1 MAKGFTNQGIVN
13 IYQDEMNQ
21 KSNPKVLLL
30 FFLFA
35 CFHGLWH
42 PCQAAMK
49 PAIQVEQVPF
59 QVPVLIGKPINP
71 ILRIKITVNGTKNH
85 QLMDFLLQTQ
95 GTTDI
100 QDLQTIA
107 VYYTGK
113 DTLFNKESKASKRFG
128 KTAKPTSNI
137 TIDDRMELQPGV
149 HYFWI
154 TCQLA
159 DQADLL
165 HKLAIQLADVHFS
178 EPADVIINDCPRVE
192 QRIGA
197 AVQQH
202 MENGIHTARIPGL
215 AVTPKGTLLAIFDA
229 RRQSARDLQG
239 DIDIGLRRSTDGG
252 QTWQPLEIAMDMGEW
267 GGLPEKFNG
276 VSDPCILVDKNS
288 NTIYIAALWMHGVI
302 NQEGNWL
309 KGLNENSED
318 WNHQWKNKG
327 SQPGFGVKQTS
338 QFMLVKSTDDG
349 KTWSKPLNITK
360 MCKEQDWW
368 LFAPAPGNGIVLN
381 DGTLVFPTQGR
392 DASGRPF
399 STITYSKDSG
409 RTWQT
414 GKRALDK
421 IETTECAVVQLADQS
436 LMLNMR
442 ANKNK
447 GKIGPE
453 NGRAVC
459 VTRDMGKTWTE
470 HPSSFNALPEPVCMA
485 SLYKHSFM
493 EAGKQQHFLLFSN
506 PNSKVNR
513 DHLTIKVSADDG
525 QTWPQKNWVLLDE
538 WKSRGYSCITSVD
551 EQHVGILYE
560 SSQADMVFQKI
571 ALSEW
576 LEK

>member
-1 MAKGFTNQGIVN
+1 M
-13 IYQDEMNQ
+13 QDFQLKNNTLR
-21 KSNPKVLLL
+21 SLNSCKVYTSLLL
-30 FFLFA
+30 FICSVMFL
-35 CFHGLWH
+35 L
-42 PCQAAMK
+42 PCNARMK
-49 PAIQVEQVPF
+49 PTIRVEQTSF
-59 QVPVLIGKPINP
+59 QIPVLIGKSINP
-71 ILRIKITVNGTKNH
+71 VLRVKITVNDTKSH
-85 QLMDFLLQTQ
+85 RLTAFQLQTQ
-95 GTTDI
+95 GTTTI
-100 QDLQTIA
+100 QDLNTIEA
-107 VYYTGK
+107 YYTGK
-113 DTLFNKESKASKRFG
+113 DTVLGKAPAPKALFG
-128 KTAKPTSNI
+128 KVVKAKSTI
-137 TIDDRMELQPGV
+137 TIDGRMELQPGV

-154 TCQLA
+154 SCQLA

-165 HKLAIQLADVHFS
+165 HKVSFQLTDVHFAES
-178 EPADVIINDCPRVE
+178 IDVIVTNNHRIE
-192 QRIGA
+192 QRIGI
-197 AVQQH
+197 AVHQH

-229 RRQSARDLQG
+229 RKKSARDLQG

-302 NQEGNWL
+302 DERGHWME
-309 KGLNENSED
+309 GLNENSDD

-349 KTWSKPLNITK
+349 KTWSKPINLTK

-392 DASGRPF
+392 DAWGKAF

-447 GKIGPE
+447 GKTGPE

-459 VTRDMGKTWTE
+459 ITRDMGKTWTQ
-470 HPSSFNALPEPVCMA
+470 HPSSFHALPEPVCMA
-485 SLYKHSFM
+485 SLYKHPFV
-493 EAGKQQHFLLFSN
+493 EAGKQQHLLLFSN
-506 PNSKVNR
+506 PNSTMNR
-513 DHLTIKVSADDG
+513 DHLTIKASADDG
-525 QTWPQKNWVLLDE
+525 HTWPQKNWILLDE